1 MDWQPYLLPAGFSEH
16 LNTRV
21 SQLVDLDWGN
31 SIEHL
36 KGITENLVAAKVFA
50 DMAILCVHT
59 LFVPARGRSKK
70 VRAAELNCMR
80 VYARSDA
87 SAQPSNPAA
96 EAVPQ
101 IILCMGAELVEAVSD
116 EKHASRP
123 IDKYDYVVVR
133 EDADRA
139 PFHNVAQ
146 HCVDVNWVKDCLT
159 SGRLLPPPP
168 PRPDT

>member
-1 MDWQPYLLPAGFSEH
+1 MEVDWQPYLLPAGFSEH

-36 KGITENLVAAKVFA
+36 RGINENLVAAKVFS
-50 DMAILCVHT
+50 DMAILCVNK
-59 LFVPARGRSKK
+59 LFVTCRGKNKK
-70 VRAAELNCMR
+70 VRVDISR
-80 VYARSDA
+80 TRA
-87 SAQPSNPAA
+87 SRFHTFMQESNPSA

-116 EKHASRP
+116 QKHASRP
-123 IDKYDYVVVR
+123 LEKYDYVVVR

-139 PFHNVAQ
+139 PFHNVVQ